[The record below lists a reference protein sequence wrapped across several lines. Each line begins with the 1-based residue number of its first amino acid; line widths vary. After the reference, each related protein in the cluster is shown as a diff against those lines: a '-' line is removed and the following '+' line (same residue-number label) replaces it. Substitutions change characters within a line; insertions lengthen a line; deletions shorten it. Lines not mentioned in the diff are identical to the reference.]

1 MVAIPSVENAS
12 YALREVLSRCI
23 PITVSEKAPPN
34 RRACQ
39 WCGHALDGGH
49 GNRRYH
55 SGACSEA
62 ARRARHRSNQAAYR
76 RRLNPATGPSV
87 PPDFQAGR
95 VTVRSIVL
103 PGEQSAMLRAA
114 ALPVMHAAL
123 AFHEALTTVP
133 YSDVLS
139 NQELAR
145 LRFFIDDTL
154 ALIEA
159 LNHTLPTAE
168 VTSDLYDASDGL
180 GIVKRLWLKE
190 SRSGRR

>member
-1 MVAIPSVENAS
+1 M
-12 YALREVLSRCI
+12 
-23 PITVSEKAPPN
+23 
-34 RRACQ
+34 
-39 WCGHALDGGH
+39 
-49 GNRRYH
+49 
-55 SGACSEA
+55 
-62 ARRARHRSNQAAYR
+62 
-76 RRLNPATGPSV
+76 

-190 SRSGRR
+190 SRSERRQATQ